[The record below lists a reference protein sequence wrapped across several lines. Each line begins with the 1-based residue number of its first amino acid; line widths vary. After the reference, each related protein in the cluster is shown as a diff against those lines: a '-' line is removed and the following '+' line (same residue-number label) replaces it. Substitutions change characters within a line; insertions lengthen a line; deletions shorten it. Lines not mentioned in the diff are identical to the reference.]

1 VTVWGPPVT
10 APGVPVVVRLQGTG
24 DIDGRSDR
32 TLNAAAVSEPSQ
44 SWLSIRCASVPALFL
59 SGCPLG
65 GSRRVGPGRGRGQ
78 DLACVA

>member
-32 TLNAAAVSEPSQ
+32 TLNAALCRSESV
-44 SWLSIRCASVPALFL
+44 LVEIRCASVPALFL